1 MKIEKVA
8 LTLKPNY
15 KYIPVTITHNYE
27 EWNEDIKEEGG
38 WVVMLNTP
46 AHTESEMKQAHL
58 QQFGHFM
65 EIDNWRTFQP
75 GDFFQLIDNKLLRI
89 G

>member
-27 EWNEDIKEEGG
+27 EWNEIYISLLNNKDYHYNYAQTISFDLYNLIHKTLKALEVEE
-38 WVVMLNTP
+38 
-46 AHTESEMKQAHL
+46 
-58 QQFGHFM
+58 
-65 EIDNWRTFQP
+65 
-75 GDFFQLIDNKLLRI
+75 
-89 G
+89 